1 MLFKKKPDEQTIKN
15 PDKSLD
21 KNNIPD
27 EKQKA
32 SESQKSAETRG
43 PAEKQN
49 PVAAQKPV
57 TNQNSITSPAS
68 DAGRNP
74 VASLP
79 HSAPSRKFETDF
91 FSIIGKVKNL
101 RGALWRL
108 KTQPKKP
115 VIEEGFV
122 ISEPKHLMI
131 LHKQTDPSL
140 IDVRYS
146 LIEPYAYVRIFWDV
160 KRREL
165 VYNIIEPRLGSDD
178 NDRFSKIMKGLMEIV
193 DVELSTIKNP
203 EMAVAYMEK
212 YIKKIISEYGFEL
225 SRGEYIKLLYYVYRD
240 FVGLNEIEPI
250 MHDSF
255 IEDVGC
261 DGVNI
266 PLYVVHKKFGSLRTN
281 ITFSN
286 PEQLNNFVVKLSE
299 RCGRYISY
307 AEPLLDGTL
316 PDGSRVQASLAG
328 DVTTR
333 GPTFS
338 IRKFAEVP
346 FSPVDMLEMGT
357 TDSQVLAFLWLAVE
371 YGASILICG
380 GVATGKTSFL
390 NTLSLFIPPE
400 AKIISIEDTRELQL
414 PHENWIPS
422 VARVGFGGHTESGKY
437 GEVTMFDLLKE
448 SFRQNPDYVIVGE
461 VRGTEAYVMFQ
472 GMAAGHPSIGTMHAG
487 KVEDVVH
494 RLETPP
500 IELSP
505 SLIETLDM
513 IIVMVHAREV
523 NKSARRVKEVSEIE
537 SIDSTTGAASVNKV
551 FVWMPSSDG
560 FQFNG
565 SMVMLQKIS
574 KAKGISIEDLER
586 EMGRRKKVLEWM
598 KKQGMKDYL
607 KVAEILSDYH
617 KNPEKVL
624 KMAGIT

>member
-1 MLFKKKPDEQTIKN
+1 MPDACKACVNKIACAGQQEVLILMLFKKKEDEQKAKLF
-15 PDKSLD
+15 DEVA
-21 KNNIPD
+21 NNKPV
-27 EKQKA
+27 
-32 SESQKSAETRG
+32 
-43 PAEKQN
+43 EKQN
-49 PVAAQKPV
+49 PAGNFNVGKSSVFLHGYEADAPKNIG
-57 TNQNSITSPAS
+57 TNFTSILN
-68 DAGRNP
+68 RIK
-74 VASLP
+74 
-79 HSAPSRKFETDF
+79 R
-91 FSIIGKVKNL
+91 L

-108 KTQPKKP
+108 KPQLKKP
-115 VIEEGFV
+115 IPEESFMIG
-122 ISEPKHLMI
+122 EPRNLVI
-131 LHKQTDPSL
+131 LHKTADPSQ
-140 IDVRYS
+140 IDVRYP
-146 LIEPYAYVRIFWDV
+146 LIEPYAYVRIFWDE
-160 KRREL
+160 KRKEL
-165 VYNIIEPRLGSDD
+165 VYNIIEPKLGEDD
-178 NDRFSKIMKGLMEIV
+178 RDRFSKIMKGLMEIV
-193 DVELSTIKNP
+193 DVELSTIKKP
-203 EMAVAYMEK
+203 ELAVSYMEK
-212 YIKKIISEYGFEL
+212 YIRKIISEYGFTL
-225 SRGEYIKLLYYVYRD
+225 NRGEYIKLLYYVYRD
-240 FVGLNEIEPI
+240 FVGLNEIEPL

-255 IEDVGC
+255 IEDIGC
-261 DGVNI
+261 DGMNI

-281 ITFSN
+281 IVFDN
-286 PEQLNNFVVKLSE
+286 KEQLNNFVVKLSE

-316 PDGSRVQASLAG
+316 PDGSRVQASLAL

-346 FSPVDMLEMGT
+346 FSPVDMMEIGT
-357 TDSQVLAFLWLAVE
+357 VDSRLLAFLWIAIE

-422 VARVGFGGHTESGKY
+422 VARVGFGGQTESGKY
-437 GEVTMFDLLKE
+437 GEVSMFDLLKE

-500 IELSP
+500 IEISP

-513 IIVMVHAREV
+513 IIVMVHAREI

-537 SIDSTTGAASVNKV
+537 SIDSTTGAASINKV
-551 FVWMPSSDG
+551 FAWMPSSDS

-565 SMVMLQKIS
+565 SAVMLQKIS
-574 KAKGISIEDLER
+574 KLKGISIEELEK
-586 EMGRRKKVLEWM
+586 EMERRKKVLEWM
-598 KKQGMKDYL
+598 GKQGIKDYI
-607 KVAEILSDYH
+607 KVAEVLSDYH
-617 KNPEKVL
+617 KNPQKVL
-624 KMAGIT
+624 KLAEITDA